1 MNFCPEC
8 GARLRPEDRF
18 CPNCGQAISKHPGP
32 GGRIPLDENILAACM
47 RIQAERHVP
56 AARPGSFAASDRI
69 PGNEAIALLAP
80 QLDFLERLAAEY
92 PDNSIYAN
100 CRNGLRQVLTALRD
114 EPGCGLDGTR
124 REILRHLGLLWISIG
139 DSLNNLDPVKYR
151 EEIDL
156 FINYAEQ
163 IDYILSHGIAAPTA
177 EKPQENRN
185 QASKN
190 TSDDFDPAAREEIE
204 ALIRELQDQK
214 PAFKRERY
222 NPQID
227 YRKELDELIGLDRVK
242 AQIADHIIDLKIQKK
257 RQALYPDLKI
267 NASFNSIFKGNP
279 GTGKTTVARLVA
291 GIMKQEGL
299 IENGCYVEVDASTL
313 ISGWVGFSAK
323 IARLAALESF
333 GGVLFIDE
341 AYALMNAQGSKSKP
355 GAEVIDTLTP
365 LMENNRDKLTIILAG
380 YDKEMDQFLENANT
394 GFPSRFR
401 SVFQFEDYDRE
412 EMYEIFLRIARA
424 NHYELTPPAR
434 KRLQTILWLIDSRK
448 KEIPS
453 FANARTVRLLFEA
466 VRAKAS
472 RRMAREN
479 NPDLSTLTIE
489 DVSLER
495 EELSTVIGKF

>member
-8 GARLRPEDRF
+8 GARLRPGDRF
-18 CPNCGQAISKHPGP
+18 CPDCGRALSGHPEP
-32 GGRIPLDENILAACM
+32 VGRIPLDEDTLAACM
-47 RIQAERHVP
+47 RLQAERR
-56 AARPGSFAASDRI
+56 ALADRPGSFAASDRI
-69 PGNEAIALLAP
+69 SVNEAIALLTP

-100 CRNGLRQVLTALRD
+100 CRNGLSRVVTTLRN
-114 EPGCGLDGTR
+114 GCGLDNTR
-124 REILRHLGLLWISIG
+124 REILRHLALLWISIG
-139 DSLNNLDPVKYR
+139 ESLNKLDPAKYR

-156 FINYAEQ
+156 FVNYAEQ
-163 IDYILSHGIAAPTA
+163 IDYILSHEIAAASTT
-177 EKPQENRN
+177 EKPQGEHN
-185 QASKN
+185 QTLGN
-190 TSDDFDPAAREEIE
+190 TPDDFDPAVREEIE
-204 ALIRELQDQK
+204 TLIGELHDQK

-242 AQIADHIIDLKIQKK
+242 ALIEDHIIDLKIQKK
-257 RQALYPDLKI
+257 RQAVYPDLKI

-323 IARLAALESF
+323 ITRLAALESF

-355 GAEVIDTLTP
+355 GDEVIDTLTP

-380 YDKEMDQFLENANT
+380 YDKEMEHFLENANT

-401 SVFQFEDYDRE
+401 SVFQFEDYTRE
-412 EMYEIFLRIARA
+412 EMYEIFLRIAQA
-424 NHYELTPPAR
+424 NHYELMPPAR

-448 KEIPS
+448 REIPS

-466 VRAKAS
+466 IRAKAS

-479 NPDLSTLTIE
+479 NPNLSILTIE
-489 DVSLER
+489 DVSLQR
-495 EELSTVIGKF
+495 QELSAIIGKF